1 MRVHGPGL
9 RLARESRG
17 WTLAQLG
24 KAVNLSESRLSKM
37 ERHSEGTMPAK
48 LIKIA
53 EVLNV
58 PLGALTSEH
67 FPTAGQS
74 KGDAA

>member
-1 MRVHGPGL
+1 MKVHGPGL

-24 KAVNLSESRLSKM
+24 AAVNLSESRLSKI
-37 ERHSEGTMPAK
+37 EKHSEGTMPAK
-48 LIKIA
+48 LLKIA

-58 PLGALTSEH
+58 PLGAITSEH
-67 FPTAGQS
+67 YPTDKITTS
-74 KGDAA
+74 DAA